1 MSFIRAVVVDP
12 AKEGRLTL
20 QNVASPTAGPSEAL
34 VRVSAFSL
42 NLGEV
47 RRSLTADAGW
57 RPGWDFA
64 GTIEQQAA
72 DGSGP
77 RTGSRVVGM
86 LASGAWAELI
96 AAPTHILAELPESVT
111 FAQASTL
118 PVAGLTALRSLAKGG
133 LLIGH
138 KVLVTG
144 ASGGVGHLACE
155 LASYAG
161 AEVVAVVRSPER
173 KAAVLQTGVQQVV
186 VGDDLAGARQFG
198 PYHLILD
205 GVGGKVLG
213 QALGMLL
220 ASGICVNFGASEAA
234 EVTFDLHNFFRI
246 GGPSLYGL
254 FLFDELSH
262 YPGAEDLGILSRLIA
277 RGHLHPQ
284 ITVESSWTEVADIAQ
299 RLFKRQI
306 AGKAVLHIS

>member
-1 MSFIRAVVVDP
+1 MSSIRAIVVDP
-12 AKEGRLTL
+12 SKEGRLTI
-20 QNVASPTAGPSEAL
+20 QNVESPTTGPAEAL

-47 RRSLTADAGW
+47 KRSTTAEAGW

-64 GTIEQQAA
+64 GTVERSAA

-86 LASGAWAELI
+86 LPAGAWAEQI
-96 AAPTHILAELPESVT
+96 AAPTHILAELPAIVT
-111 FAQASTL
+111 FAQAATL
-118 PVAGLTALRSLAKGG
+118 PVAGLTALRALGKGG

-161 AEVVAVVRSPER
+161 ADVVGVVRRPER
-173 KAAVLQTGVQQVV
+173 KAAVLQTGVHQVV
-186 VGDDLAGARQFG
+186 VGDDIEGARQFG
-198 PYHLILD
+198 PYHLIID

-213 QALGMLL
+213 QALSMLTSGGM
-220 ASGICVNFGASEAA
+220 CVNFGISKSA
-234 EVTFDLHNFFRI
+234 EVTFDLRNFFPI

-254 FLFDELSH
+254 YLFNELSH
-262 YPGAEDLGILSRLIA
+262 HPGAEDLGILSRLIA
-277 RGHLHPQ
+277 QGHLHPQ
-284 ITVESSWTEVADIAQ
+284 IDVEDSWTQIAAITQ
-299 RLFKRQI
+299 RLLHRQI
-306 AGKAVLHIS
+306 TGKAVLHIS